1 MAVVDLKWDSSRM
14 KYNTLPSISAILADK
29 GIQLYKLHPQN
40 RWESKLVKPVTA
52 LLKL

>member
-14 KYNTLPSISAILADK
+14 KYNMLPRISAILADK

-40 RWESKLVKPVTA
+40 R
-52 LLKL
+52 